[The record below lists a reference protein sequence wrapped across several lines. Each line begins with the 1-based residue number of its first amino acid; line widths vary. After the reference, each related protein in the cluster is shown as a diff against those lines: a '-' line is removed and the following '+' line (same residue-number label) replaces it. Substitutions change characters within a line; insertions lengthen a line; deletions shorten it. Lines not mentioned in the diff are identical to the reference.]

1 METIRNPLL
10 ASLPCGTV
18 PVVRRRPPLRV
29 GIVTIFVLIA
39 AVFAFPAEELPA
51 AAEAAA
57 EAVEAAA
64 PVVSRGI
71 AFGAFV
77 AMVWFGSALLH
88 ALAEAW
94 AADRAGGEVAAVVLW
109 PVGGRTVVTELD
121 GAGWMRTAAAGP
133 AAHAALCLLTA
144 PAVVTAGATG
154 AFSLTSLPAV
164 SFEAGALSAAAL
176 VIFGVNLKLLVI
188 SLLPIPPLSGSRLIR
203 SWRLTNSATGREESQ
218 TSARW
223 AMFALTGGML
233 VMFQGIAFEN
243 AWITGLGGFL
253 LACGTVDA
261 TAFMPTSSRGVDGE
275 EEATVGGYDFSQ
287 GYTSLEREEAE
298 SFDDEPAGGPIARWK
313 ARREAE
319 REQRARDE
327 RIHAEREIDRLLAK
341 VGEVG
346 MKGLTDAEKAE
357 LTKLSAKFRS
367 G

>member
-164 SFEAGALSAAAL
+164 SFEAGALSAAAR
-176 VIFGVNLKLLVI
+176 VIFGVNLKLLVV
-188 SLLPIPPLSGSRLIR
+188 SLLPVPPLGGSRLIR
-203 SWRLTNSATGREESQ
+203 GWNVSASATGREEPAS
-218 TSARW
+218 SGRW
-223 AMFALTGGML
+223 AMFSLVAGMALTTLGVSWG
-233 VMFQGIAFEN
+233 N
-243 AWITGLGGFL
+243 AWLTALGAL
-253 LACGTVDA
+253 VLACGCVET
-261 TAFMPTSSRGVDGE
+261 TAYMPRSAAAADE
-275 EEATVGGYDFSQ
+275 PPTVGGYDFSE
-287 GYTSLEREEAE
+287 GYTSLERDD
-298 SFDDEPAGGPIARWK
+298 SDEPPREPALGPLARWK
-313 ARREAE
+313 AKKAMEKRRREREERAAAE
-319 REQRARDE
+319 RR
-327 RIHAEREIDRLLAK
+327 IDRLLEK

-346 MKGLTDAEKAE
+346 MDGLTPDERAE
-357 LTKLSAKFRS
+357 LTALSAKFK